1 MWSRKAIDL
10 SKSDRKGYKGMDCI
24 EKKRTEIDNQVLT
37 GERALFQGHDLL
49 IQDTIFVDGES
60 PLKESR
66 NIELL
71 NCMFKWKYPLWYAKH
86 IAVKNSTWFE
96 MGRAGV
102 WYTDNI
108 SVEDC
113 AIEAPK
119 NFRRCHDVSLR
130 NVSFPNAAETLW
142 NCDGVTLDQVVATGD
157 YFAMNSQNMDIRG
170 LTLYGN
176 YSFDGVQNVTIRH
189 SRLLS
194 KDAFWNSDHVTVYDS
209 FISGEYLGWNAKNL
223 TLINCTVESLQGMCY
238 IDNLVMKN
246 CKLLNTT
253 LAFEYSTV
261 DAEID
266 SRIDSVMNPTSG
278 IIRADSIGELIMERD
293 KIDPEKT
300 TIICK
305 KEAAKGNC
313 A

>member
-1 MWSRKAIDL
+1 
-10 SKSDRKGYKGMDCI
+10 MDCS
-24 EKKRTEIDNQVLT
+24 EKKMTEIDNQVLT

-102 WYTDNI
+102 WYTDDI

-119 NFRRCHDVSLR
+119 NFRRCHDVTLR

>member
-1 MWSRKAIDL
+1 
-10 SKSDRKGYKGMDCI
+10 MDCI

-119 NFRRCHDVSLR
+119 NFRRCHDVTLR